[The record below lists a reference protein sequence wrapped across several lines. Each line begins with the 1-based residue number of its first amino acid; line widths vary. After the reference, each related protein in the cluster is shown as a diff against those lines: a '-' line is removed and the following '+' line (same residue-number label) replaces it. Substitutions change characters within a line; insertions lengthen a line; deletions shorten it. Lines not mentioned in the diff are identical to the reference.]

1 MRKPPL
7 LLMGLC
13 LAATGCGSQEEAEA
27 PLGLAIKSPFEFP
40 FHGPNGPGTEPIY
53 IGFSW
58 TVVVSA
64 GGGPESRIGMVVT
77 KLTERTSGAVLTT
90 EDGPLG
96 TLSSGGSLE
105 AKQETFGFFSSSL
118 YPGDWT
124 AITTVEVS
132 YASGRSETLTAS
144 FAFR

>member
-1 MRKPPL
+1 MRRAL
-7 LLMGLC
+7 LLWMGLC
-13 LAATGCGSQEEAEA
+13 LAAAGCGSQEETEA
-27 PLGLAIKSPFEFP
+27 PVALAISSPFEFP

-53 IGFSW
+53 IGFTW

-77 KLTERTSGAVLTT
+77 RLTERTSGAVLTT

-96 TLSSGGSLE
+96 TLSGGGRLDVE
-105 AKQETFGFFSSSL
+105 QETSGFFSFSH

-124 AITTVEVS
+124 AVTTVEVS
-132 YASGRSETLTAS
+132 HATGRSETLTAS